1 MKPGAFIFL
10 CLAMLFAVSSCKY
23 LGKKKTDDDLLAIA
37 YDAYLYRGDMDG
49 LVPKGLPATDSIEIA
64 KQYIDNWI
72 RQQVLLNHAE
82 GNLEDDQKDFS
93 KQLETYRNSLI
104 VYAYESEL
112 IRQKLD
118 TVVNEREIQDFY
130 EANVSNF
137 QLHENIV
144 KVSYVK
150 IPDKEKESQTAQ
162 KVRKLLL
169 SEHSDAQ
176 VDLMELCDKSMFA
189 CRADDGNWIPFTDFI
204 KELSLNITDQE
215 EFLQH
220 KTFMEKNDS
229 LFTYLIR
236 IVDYKTRENTAP
248 VSMVKDKVKNLILN
262 RRKSA
267 LIKRMQVEI
276 FEEAMKNKK
285 IEIF

>member
-150 IPDKEKESQTAQ
+150 IPDKEKESQTAK

-276 FEEAMKNKK
+276 FEEALKNKK

>member
-150 IPDKEKESQTAQ
+150 IPDKEMESQTAQ

>member
-1 MKPGAFIFL
+1 MKPGAFL
-10 CLAMLFAVSSCKY
+10 LLLLAMLFAVSSCNLIRKE
-23 LGKKKTDDDLLAIA
+23 KPDDDLLAIVF
-37 YDAYLYRGDMDG
+37 DDYLYRGDLDG
-49 LVPKGLPATDSIEIA
+49 LIPKGLPATDSIEIA

-82 GNLEDDQKDFS
+82 GNLEDNQKDFS

-118 TVVNEREIQDFY
+118 TVVSEVEVQEFY
-130 EANVSNF
+130 DANLSNF
-137 QLHENIV
+137 QLHENIIR
-144 KVSYVK
+144 VSYVK
-150 IPDKEKESQTAQ
+150 IPDKDKSGPTAKKARQ
-162 KVRKLLL
+162 LLL
-169 SEHSDAQ
+169 SKDADAL
-176 VDLMELCDKSMFA
+176 VNLMELCDKSMFT
-189 CRADDGNWIPFTDFI
+189 CRPDDENWIPFSDFI
-204 KELSLNITDQE
+204 KEISLKITDQE
-215 EFLQH
+215 EFLQN
-220 KTFMEKNDS
+220 KTFVEKNDS

-248 VSMVKDKVKNLILN
+248 ATMVKDKVKNLILN

-267 LIKRMQVEI
+267 LIKRMQDEI

-285 IEIF
+285 IEIL